1 MKRWGAALL
10 LTAVV
15 AAAVYLVVSGPDGN
29 DATDKKAQQVADRI
43 GYPVGADANAY
54 ARSAL
59 AGDPDPKYFA
69 VVEITDS
76 PTNDA
81 QKVRASLV
89 FRIYDPG
96 TTESDQPWRLWEED
110 PVTACY
116 RADFNYYG
124 VTDGGPERV
133 RCPEHAKPIT
143 PPPAQRTGVPD
154 TYPDAFK
161 KILAELPPTATKD
174 AVLAALREKLPPVP
188 VDEQTKLPQ
197 VPPHL
202 DAVVKD
208 GDIGVVAKGGGD
220 CLTGVRLA
228 DGTVEAWYPRRV
240 HVQPGELGC
249 SGESALSL
257 YKSPPK

>member
-1 MKRWGAALL
+1 MKPWGAALL
-10 LTAVV
+10 LAAAL
-15 AAAVYLVVSGPDGN
+15 AAAVYLVVAGPDGN

-59 AGDPDPKYFA
+59 ADNPDPKYFA
-69 VVEITDS
+69 VIEITDS
-76 PTNDA
+76 PTSDA

-96 TTESDQPWRLWEED
+96 TSESDQPWRLWEQD

-143 PPPAQRTGVPD
+143 PPPGHPYA
-154 TYPDAFK
+154 
-161 KILAELPPTATKD
+161 
-174 AVLAALREKLPPVP
+174 
-188 VDEQTKLPQ
+188 
-197 VPPHL
+197 
-202 DAVVKD
+202 
-208 GDIGVVAKGGGD
+208 
-220 CLTGVRLA
+220 
-228 DGTVEAWYPRRV
+228 
-240 HVQPGELGC
+240 
-249 SGESALSL
+249 
-257 YKSPPK
+257 SPSRG